1 MEKKI
6 GNIYET
12 NNYGIFRIKEE
23 NRLIDTNKVNMI
35 KKQLKHDGRQLQP
48 IIVNDKYEIYDGQHR
63 YIALKELG
71 WNIKY
76 FIDPELTTEN
86 IISMNTSQNKWQTP
100 DYLHKQSIENNEFA
114 RTIIGIQ
121 ERLGFT
127 APVSLRAICGKNVND
142 KTIRMGEYEF
152 TPEQYTNG
160 LKKLQWLYNLEKEIT
175 KTRTLAS
182 KRAFER
188 TLLKI
193 LDLENINQKRL
204 YDNIIKKYGEKKYK
218 YGNLEECEQALEEI
232 YNYKETTKRPI
243 AFEIRNKK

>member
-6 GNIYET
+6 GSIYET
-12 NNYGIFRIKEE
+12 NNYGIFKIKGE
-23 NRLIDTNKVNMI
+23 NRLIDTNKVNALI
-35 KKQLKHDGRQLQP
+35 RQLKEDKRQLQP
-48 IIVNDKYEIYDGQHR
+48 IIVNNEYEIYDGQHR
-63 YIALKELG
+63 YAALKILG

-76 FIDPELTTEN
+76 FVDPELTADN

-100 DYLHKQSIENNEFA
+100 DYLHKQSMENNEYA
-114 RTIIGIQ
+114 RTLIEIQ
-121 ERLGFT
+121 EKLGFT
-127 APVSLRAICGKNVND
+127 APVSLRAICGKCIND
-142 KTIRMGEYEF
+142 NMIRTGNYKF
-152 TPEQYTNG
+152 TKEQYTNG

-175 KTRTLAS
+175 KTRTIAS

-204 YDNIIKKYGEKKYK
+204 YDNIVKKYGEKKYK

-232 YNYKETTKRPI
+232 YNWKETTKRPI

>member
-12 NNYGIFRIKEE
+12 NNYGIFKIKEE
-23 NRLIDTNKVNMI
+23 NRQIDTNKVSTLI
-35 KKQLKHDGRQLQP
+35 KQLREDKRQLQP

-63 YIALKELG
+63 YAALKELG
-71 WNIKY
+71 WNIRY
-76 FIDPELTTEN
+76 FIDSELTTDN

-100 DYLHKQSIENNEFA
+100 DYLHKQSTENNEYA
-114 RTIIGIQ
+114 KTLIEIQ
-121 ERLGFT
+121 EKLGFT
-127 APVSLRAICGKNVND
+127 APVSLRAICSKVIND
-142 KTIRMGEYEF
+142 RAIRLGNYEF
-152 TPEQYTNG
+152 TKEQYANG
-160 LKKLQWLYNLEKEIT
+160 IKKLQWLYNLEKEIT
-175 KTRTLAS
+175 KTRTIAS
-182 KRAFER
+182 KRALER

-232 YNYKETTKRPI
+232 YNYKETNKRPI